1 MEPKNISPRL
11 ANGGD
16 AADACI
22 AAARSFVEQY
32 CGWHIA
38 PVREDTVLL
47 DGNGLKIL
55 QLPSLHVL
63 SVATVEVDGELL
75 PENQYTWSVKGLLRL
90 RHGVWPHEF
99 RSVEVRFTHGFED
112 CPAIDSVVAT
122 LAERALMTP
131 AGISA
136 MTVGGRSESYG
147 RGAGAGIAA
156 TGQEYS
162 ILDPYRLPLEA

>member
-55 QLPSLHVL
+55 SFLHCMFSVLP
-63 SVATVEVDGELL
+63 
-75 PENQYTWSVKGLLRL
+75 LLRL
-90 RHGVWPHEF
+90 TEIF
-99 RSVEVRFTHGFED
+99 FLKTS
-112 CPAIDSVVAT
+112 
-122 LAERALMTP
+122 TP
-131 AGISA
+131 GLRRGSFVSDMAC
-136 MTVGGRSESYG
+136 GRVSF
-147 RGAGAGIAA
+147 AV
-156 TGQEYS
+156 
-162 ILDPYRLPLEA
+162 

>member
-55 QLPSLHVL
+55 QLPSLH
-63 SVATVEVDGELL
+63 AL
-75 PENQYTWSVKGLLRL
+75 PESPRQNQWRGSPRN
-90 RHGVWPHEF
+90 
-99 RSVEVRFTHGFED
+99 
-112 CPAIDSVVAT
+112 
-122 LAERALMTP
+122 RA
-131 AGISA
+131 
-136 MTVGGRSESYG
+136 
-147 RGAGAGIAA
+147 
-156 TGQEYS
+156 
-162 ILDPYRLPLEA
+162 